1 MDFTEIVMNYA
12 PMWSPAVVAVLGILS
27 FVIKGLTD
35 VDKTVEKLK
44 DSKAISELKKTIQTQ
59 ACENARIKEEL
70 EKLRLEMVNIN
81 VFTEQIKSA
90 EELIINTQK
99 SDVEA
104 NKDLLKKV
112 NILINALYAGGM
124 INSERYNEK
133 TETQI

>member
-12 PMWSPAVVAVLGILS
+12 PMWAPAVAAVLGILS

-44 DSKAISELKKTIQTQ
+44 DSKAISELKETIKTQ
-59 ACENARIKEEL
+59 AFENARIKEEL
-70 EKLRLEMVNIN
+70 EKLRIEMVNIN
-81 VFTEQIKSA
+81 IFTEQIKSA

-112 NILINALYAGGM
+112 NLLINALYAGGM
-124 INSERYNEK
+124 INSERNNEK